1 MKPADM
7 RKTMGLLTL
16 RERDILQSFVAGKR
30 YKEIADELGV
40 NASTVAVHV
49 RNAYKKLD
57 VHSRKELVSSF
68 EEMTAGLKKPETE
81 TAAPSS
87 AGTVFREGGN
97 LPLFQIAQ
105 FAARQYVLALDQG
118 STHSR
123 AVVLNRSGEV
133 ISAAQKKL
141 EQHAPQKGW
150 VEQDGLSIWSTQ
162 AGVAAEA
169 ITSAGLRESQIAAVG
184 IANQRETTL
193 VWDRESGAPVYPAIS
208 WADCRTSDRCERL
221 RREGRTAWIR
231 AKTGLVPDAF
241 FSATKIQ
248 WILEHVK
255 GARRLAEAGRLLFG
269 TVDSWLVWNF
279 TRGEVHVT
287 DVSNAS
293 RTLLYNIYRGEWD
306 RELLA
311 LFGIPETMLPQ
322 VRPSSEVYAVIRTP
336 FFADGVPIAGLIAD
350 QQAAMF
356 GQRCATPGMVK
367 CSCGTSCF
375 VMMNT
380 GPRPVLSKNALLTT
394 VAWSVNGETA
404 YALEGGLFMAEA
416 SLDWLREKLGL
427 FHKTSDVERIA
438 GTVDDSGGVYMVP
451 AFSGLGAPYWN
462 RHVRGTLVGLS
473 CDSNAGHLC
482 RAVIEGIACQAADV
496 LKMMTSDSGLPVAG
510 FRADGRMT
518 GNDLFMQFLAD
529 ICGMPISRSKVDE
542 SMALGAAYCAGL
554 AVGYWSGQAEIDGL
568 WKAECRFEPRMED
581 ARRRRYLKGW
591 RRALATAMFWGR

>member
-1 MKPADM
+1 
-7 RKTMGLLTL
+7 
-16 RERDILQSFVAGKR
+16 
-30 YKEIADELGV
+30 
-40 NASTVAVHV
+40 
-49 RNAYKKLD
+49 
-57 VHSRKELVSSF
+57 
-68 EEMTAGLKKPETE
+68 
-81 TAAPSS
+81 
-87 AGTVFREGGN
+87 
-97 LPLFQIAQ
+97 
-105 FAARQYVLALDQG
+105 
-118 STHSR
+118 
-123 AVVLNRSGEV
+123 
-133 ISAAQKKL
+133 
-141 EQHAPQKGW
+141 
-150 VEQDGLSIWSTQ
+150 
-162 AGVAAEA
+162 
-169 ITSAGLRESQIAAVG
+169 
-184 IANQRETTL
+184 
-193 VWDRESGAPVYPAIS
+193 
-208 WADCRTSDRCERL
+208 
-221 RREGRTAWIR
+221 
-231 AKTGLVPDAF
+231 
-241 FSATKIQ
+241 
-248 WILEHVK
+248 
-255 GARRLAEAGRLLFG
+255 
-269 TVDSWLVWNF
+269 
-279 TRGEVHVT
+279 
-287 DVSNAS
+287 
-293 RTLLYNIYRGEWD
+293 
-306 RELLA
+306 
-311 LFGIPETMLPQ
+311 MLPQ

-438 GTVDDSGGVYMVP
+438 GTVDDS
-451 AFSGLGAPYWN
+451 
-462 RHVRGTLVGLS
+462 
-473 CDSNAGHLC
+473 DSNAGHLC

-554 AVGYWSGQAEIDGL
+554 AVGYWSGQEEIDGL